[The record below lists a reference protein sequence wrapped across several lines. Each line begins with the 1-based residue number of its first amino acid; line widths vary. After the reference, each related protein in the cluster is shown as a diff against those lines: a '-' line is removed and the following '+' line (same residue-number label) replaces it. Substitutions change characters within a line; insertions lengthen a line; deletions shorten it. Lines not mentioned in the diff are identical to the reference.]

1 MMSRVMAMA
10 KTASLKK
17 AMRST
22 WKSCLGWGSSG
33 RPVSCC
39 GRFFFCIIIKGV
51 AVVDIKNPLCVIAY
65 GLAGDCLV
73 SVQLLVHQV
82 GVAQQLVKRQAVG
95 PVHYAHV
102 FKGKGGFCFVFYFLQ
117 FFFIYQLVF

>member
-1 MMSRVMAMA
+1 MSRVMAMA

-39 GRFFFCIIIKGV
+39 RRFFFCIIIKGI
-51 AVVDIKNPLCVIAY
+51 AVVDIKNQPGVLLHHLRGD
-65 GLAGDCLV
+65 GLVFVELFI
-73 SVQLLVHQV
+73 HQV
-82 GVAQQLVKRQAVG
+82 GIAQQFIKREAVG
-95 PVHYAHV
+95 AVHYAHV
-102 FKGKGGFCFVFYFLQ
+102 FKGKG
-117 FFFIYQLVF
+117 